1 MPKQRRNRTPACQ
14 TQLRGRASTFYRG
27 LAKRA
32 PMPFSLGNTLSAI
45 GAAPRSIVASEPES
59 ALALPQS
66 PKPCPPIGCASS
78 QPRKPRPGT
87 AFRCPTAEI
96 EARYPLCRG
105 SNRDEPGL
113 APPLPWF
120 QPRKTRL
127 STPLAVVPT
136 AKTEARYP
144 LCRGLNH
151 ENRGP
156 APPCRGSKRENRGQ
170 VPPSPGWEAADRWR
184 WPLVRG
190 WAENR
195 DAGCV
200 GRCDAGRAAY
210 LSRWRTIDERPSCSI
225 TIHAP
230 KSTATMPAGSCHG
243 FSPRNPR
250 VGSGGRSV
258 VFSGIRESLVW
269 VARSSSFFRRAS

>member
-113 APPLPWF
+113 APPL
-120 QPRKTRL
+120 
-127 STPLAVVPT
+127 AVVPT
-136 AKTEARYP
+136 AKNQAQ
-144 LCRGLNH
+144 H
-151 ENRGP
+151 
-156 APPCRGSKRENRGQ
+156 PPCRGSNRENRGQ
-170 VPPSPGWEAADRWR
+170 VPPLSWFEPRKSRPGT
-184 WPLVRG
+184 PLPWFQARKP
-190 WAENR
+190 
-195 DAGCV
+195 
-200 GRCDAGRAAY
+200 
-210 LSRWRTIDERPSCSI
+210 RPSPTESWLGGRRPV
-225 TIHAP
+225 AM
-230 KSTATMPAGSCHG
+230 A
-243 FSPRNPR
+243 
-250 VGSGGRSV
+250 VGSRLGG
-258 VFSGIRESLVW
+258 EP
-269 VARSSSFFRRAS
+269 RRGLRG